1 MRAGLNSRPALLF
14 LTSESIRD
22 ELPAGWGGEGVGRG
36 GQMGVREARAG
47 PGGRAGLRWN
57 QGLGS
62 VYSPATLAQVRRT
75 VWIAGRF
82 ATIMRRT

>member
-14 LTSESIRD
+14 LTSESVPSCPPD
-22 ELPAGWGGEGVGRG
+22 GGGEGVGRG

-47 PGGRAGLRWN
+47 PGGRAGPRGN